1 MRGFPPQ
8 WVYDG
13 HVRNLDFFIIQIDR
27 IRYVLSSYTR
37 TRIEK
42 VGSCIFLSLQ
52 AWVGWAKY
60 KKNLCKRKL
69 REKFS
74 CTASSPEKS
83 SCTQKKYSC
92 KGNVQDP
99 SPFVK
104 CKATGT
110 TIAAKAAS
118 ETTPIQIFHLE
129 EINILSHG
137 SKGQTIRKVM
147 CRSRGRSTKKFMQ
160 RKAEWK
166 IHTQRVAQ
174 KKSSCIRKK
183 NIFLQGKC

>member
-1 MRGFPPQ
+1 MVILQDIIHRLKSWPPWTHNLRFIISGNERVS
-8 WVYDG
+8 WVYYG

-52 AWVGWAKY
+52 AWSFNEKVRDRPLEQLWGAGWAKY
-60 KKNLCKRKL
+60 KKDLCKRKL

-92 KGNVQDP
+92 KGNVNEKN
-99 SPFVK
+99 S
-104 CKATGT
+104 C
-110 TIAAKAAS
+110 S
-118 ETTPIQIFHLE
+118 
-129 EINILSHG
+129 
-137 SKGQTIRKVM
+137 SKIPHHPHIYL
-147 CRSRGRSTKKFMQ
+147 F
-160 RKAEWK
+160 
-166 IHTQRVAQ
+166 
-174 KKSSCIRKK
+174 
-183 NIFLQGKC
+183 